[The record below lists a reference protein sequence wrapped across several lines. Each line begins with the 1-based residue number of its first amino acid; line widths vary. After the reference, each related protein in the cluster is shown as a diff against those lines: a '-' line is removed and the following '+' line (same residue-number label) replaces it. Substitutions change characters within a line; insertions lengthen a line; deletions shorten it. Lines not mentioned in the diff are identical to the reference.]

1 MQIMSIVQVLL
12 LLSSMK
18 SKYYPDDST
27 EKTMYDY
34 RAIVTIQDTLEEKVI
49 KPISLGNLGSKKKTR
64 HQMGEKNQQYYQFQY

>member
-34 RAIVTIQDTLEEKVI
+34 RAIVTIQDTLKEKVI
-49 KPISLGNLGSKKKTR
+49 KPITLGNLGSKKKT
-64 HQMGEKNQQYYQFQY
+64 